1 MATRVLGTGN
11 EEPRP
16 VPWSFHPLIQ
26 APLPHVDD
34 KGWSLQRLDRFT
46 FAKMAAAG
54 LKPSDRATSR
64 DLVRR
69 LYYDLIGLPP
79 SLEESMRWEPAVAK
93 PDGVRR
99 LVDELLGSAH
109 YGERWGR
116 YWLDLAR
123 YTDETPDWLDS
134 TKYSRY
140 YRDWVVRAF
149 NEDMP
154 YDLFVM
160 RQLATDQMPGEPLEN
175 RYALGFLG
183 LSPTYFKE
191 LQLPPEIIRTTVAD
205 EWEEHVDAVG
215 RTFLGLTLAC
225 ARCHDHKSDPITAED
240 YYALAGV
247 FASVKLAE
255 IPTVPTD
262 IWAPVAKARG
272 EVAELEKKA
281 AELKKKK
288 PQPSDLKA
296 QLANIDQK
304 IASITTSTPHY
315 NLPMANGL
323 EEAALFVVNADSKK
337 GTKMDYRMGMA
348 RDLELQKRG
357 DPNSLGQ
364 VVPRRFLAAFPCES
378 GKPRRFAT
386 GSGRIELAKAIV
398 QDARPLAA
406 RVIVNRVWK
415 HHFGRGLVDTPSEF
429 GNLGD
434 APSHPELLDDL
445 TARFIANGWSI
456 KWLHREILLSATWQ
470 QGSFSPESEM
480 RDPENRLLSRMQRR
494 RLDFEAWRDSMLK
507 VCGRLDERVGGES
520 AALTLEGNVRRTLY
534 GTINRHEMEP
544 MLRLHDFPDPGAH
557 SPSRP
562 ETTTPLQLLFTLN
575 SPFMQ
580 QQSDALAGR
589 LCGAAGAA
597 DLNRCIRTAYELLYQ
612 RAPTVKEESLGMRFL
627 AGREG
632 DRSAWAEY
640 AQVLLGANEFLF
652 ID

>member
-296 QLANIDQK
+296 QLADIDQK

-378 GKPRRFAT
+378 GKPRRFTT

-398 QDARPLAA
+398 KDARPLAA